1 MKNLFLVTSAL
12 WSNEGVI
19 SPEKRFSQTIDSLKN
34 LRRKIPEDIVILT
47 DGSPH
52 TISKEKIDAVS
63 KYVNAVVTWNNDS
76 DIMKFASV
84 GRKSEAEVVMLFKLL
99 NMLRQN
105 EQLRKFLPDVKRI
118 FKYSARTFLLDKF
131 TLDSYEDLEGKYVFK
146 KPYPS
151 WLSPELQK
159 ETTDS
164 LYITRFYSFCI
175 SLVENYLKTLPNILD
190 AIIQHNID
198 TEHAHH
204 LCINKSKVVEF
215 ENLYCEGIMSGTA
228 QREVY

>member
-12 WSNEGVI
+12 WSNEGII
-19 SPEKRFSQTIDSLKN
+19 SPEKRFSQTIDSLRN

-99 NMLRQN
+99 KMLRERQ
-105 EQLRKFLPDVKRI
+105 ELRNFLPDIKRI

-146 KPYPS
+146 KALPS
-151 WLSPELQK
+151 WHSLELQK
-159 ETTDS
+159 KTTDS
-164 LYITRFYSFCI
+164 LYITRFYSLCV
-175 SLVENYLKTLPNILD
+175 SLIDNYLKTLPDILD
-190 AIIQHNID
+190 AIIKHDID

-204 LCINKSKVVEF
+204 LCINKTKVVEF
-215 ENLYCEGIMSGTA
+215 QNVYCEAIMSGTA
-228 QREVY
+228 QREIY